1 MQCNAMQSKI
11 LLLPWILQ
19 QQQQGNN
26 TLLFFV
32 SVVSPLSFLLRF
44 LVAFIKAKKGG
55 LSRDEEDIEY
65 IALSFPTLNW
75 MQQTYITN
83 QPLPQIIFKQ
93 SKQTV
98 EADHDMTGSTAK
110 VQIPKA
116 RLCHGQQQQE
126 LVIRTEWSDVH
137 VYSLAPWVRQ
147 LIRSRRN
154 LSSLQ
159 EDLMP
164 LLIARQHRG
173 KRATFGKAG
182 LEALAESI
190 KENQQ
195 EENLNAGDNNKNTS
209 SSPSSSLAGDSPIS
223 DDPQGD
229 NSDQHDGLDD
239 KPYSVQALLLPSKLA
254 LRSNT
259 IPAYLFA
266 CKEAVA
272 AANQSMLPEG
282 SRWNSKFQ
290 TLILEGTT
298 LGAKINMKSSTVGK
312 HCQLGDKCR
321 LHNVVIM
328 DGASIGEGCSLQ
340 NTIVGHGAQ
349 IGNNC
354 SLNDCQVGPGMVI
367 PPSTKEKGESFMV
380 GDVMDSNDILL

>member
-1 MQCNAMQSKI
+1 
-11 LLLPWILQ
+11 
-19 QQQQGNN
+19 
-26 TLLFFV
+26 
-32 SVVSPLSFLLRF
+32 
-44 LVAFIKAKKGG
+44 
-55 LSRDEEDIEY
+55 
-65 IALSFPTLNW
+65 
-75 MQQTYITN
+75 MQQTYVTN

-93 SKQTV
+93 TKQTV

-110 VQIPKA
+110 LQIPKA
-116 RLCHGQQQQE
+116 RLCHGQE

-159 EDLMP
+159 EDLLP
-164 LLIARQHRG
+164 LLVARQHRG

-182 LEALAESI
+182 LEALAELN

-195 EENLNAGDNNKNTS
+195 EENSNTGDNS
-209 SSPSSSLAGDSPIS
+209 SSSLAGGDSSINN
-223 DDPQGD
+223 DPQGD
-229 NSDQHDGLDD
+229 DSYQHDALDD
-239 KPYSVQALLLPSKLA
+239 KPYSVQALLLPSKSA
-254 LRSNT
+254 VRANT

-272 AANQSMLPEG
+272 VATPSMLPEG
-282 SRWNSKFQ
+282 CRWNGKFQ
-290 TLILEGTT
+290 TLTLEGTT

-312 HCQLGDKCR
+312 HCRLGDKCR

-354 SLNDCQVGPGMVI
+354 SLNDCQVGPGMVL

-380 GDVMDSNDILL
+380 GDVMDSDDILL